1 VNVAFYK
8 GRSRLFDRLVQWWT
22 RGRYSHC
29 EIVISTDDTG
39 KSLCASA
46 SFMDGGV
53 RFKYITLDP
62 AKWDVIQV
70 NADSVLIREWM
81 CKHAGAG
88 YDLLGLFGFVLRIIP
103 HDGQRWF
110 CSEACAAMLGLPEP
124 WRYDPGTLWSA
135 LHDT

>member
-1 VNVAFYK
+1 VIAVAFYK

-22 RGRYSHC
+22 RSPYSHC
-29 EIVISTDDTG
+29 EIVLATDAMG
-39 KSLCASA
+39 KSLCASS
-46 SFMDGGV
+46 SFLDGGV
-53 RFKYITLDP
+53 RYKYIKLYPHKWDILQVETTRDP
-62 AKWDVIQV
+62 A
-70 NADSVLIREWM
+70 EWM
-81 CKHAGAG
+81 KKHAGAG
-88 YDLLGLFGFVLRIIP
+88 YDLPGLFGFILRVVP